1 MNTLQNKLN
10 KIENKILNSKEL
22 DIDLIQIRNELVF
35 KRNKENINVRLTCNN
50 KYYYA
55 NECYKF
61 TKHILKNGFNHFN
74 IEEIKKNGIS
84 FNKYSINIG
93 FNQYGNDLKRFNNKN
108 EMLGFVIGYN
118 SANNI

>member
-1 MNTLQNKLN
+1 MNTIQNKLN
-10 KIENKILNSKEL
+10 EIENKILNSKEL
-22 DIDLIQIRNELVF
+22 DIDLIQIRNDLQF
-35 KRNKENINVRLTCNN
+35 KRNKQNINIRLTCNN

-61 TKHILKNGFNHFN
+61 TNHVLKNGFNHFN

-93 FNQYGNDLKRFNNKN
+93 FNQFGSDIKRFNNKD
-108 EMLGFVIGYN
+108 EMLGFIIGYN
-118 SANNI
+118 TANNI